1 MLDTIILY
9 TFLTAIVAMII
20 AAIVKLKKD
29 QVREER
35 DYWIQE
41 CAIRERE
48 AQFFA
53 EMDER
58 LVPRIMNR
66 FGHNMQDY
74 LIDRHF
80 KQRFE
85 EVYEEQVIEHDD
97 EPKSSFVLGSTKQDD
112 EDDPIVGYN
121 LTNYNP
127 VVRQSDIVRLRAEA
141 AAKEEKKRLQSSKR
155 NNASNSVNSTK
166 RSSPTEEK
174 TFFNQ
179 HELMKDDFWE
189 DSTVWENDDVLISEP
204 NQPKIIPFSKATT
217 GRPKIHANSA
227 AKQQAYRERLKQR
240 TAHA

>member
-97 EPKSSFVLGSTKQDD
+97 EPKSSFTIGKQDDD

-127 VVRQSDIVRLRAEA
+127 VVRQSDILRSRAEA
-141 AAKEEKKRLQSSKR
+141 AAKEEQKRIQSSKR
-155 NNASNSVNSTK
+155 SKPTSTSVPAMKQN
-166 RSSPTEEK
+166 PVEEK
-174 TFFNQ
+174 TFFEQ
-179 HELMKDDFWE
+179 HDLMRDDFWE
-189 DSTVWENDDVLISEP
+189 DSTVWENNDDLLISEP
-204 NQPKIIPFSKATT
+204 NQTKIIPFSKAT

-240 TAHA
+240 TANA

>member
-97 EPKSSFVLGSTKQDD
+97 EPKSSFTIGKQDDD

-127 VVRQSDIVRLRAEA
+127 VVRQSDILRSRAEA
-141 AAKEEKKRLQSSKR
+141 AAKEEQKRIQSSKR
-155 NNASNSVNSTK
+155 SKPTSTSVPAMKQN
-166 RSSPTEEK
+166 PVEEK
-174 TFFNQ
+174 TFFEQ

-189 DSTVWENDDVLISEP
+189 DSTVWENDDDLLISEP

>member
-80 KQRFE
+80 KQRFDE
-85 EVYEEQVIEHDD
+85 IYEEQVIEY
-97 EPKSSFVLGSTKQDD
+97 ENKPKNSFVFGSTKQDD

-121 LTNYNP
+121 LTNHNP
-127 VVRQSDIVRLRAEA
+127 VVRQSDILRWRAEA
-141 AAKEEKKRLQSSKR
+141 TAKEEKKRLQSSKR
-155 NNASNSVNSTK
+155 NNASDSVNFNSTK
-166 RSSPTEEK
+166 KSNPTEEK
-174 TFFNQ
+174 NI
-179 HELMKDDFWE
+179 L
-189 DSTVWENDDVLISEP
+189 
-204 NQPKIIPFSKATT
+204 
-217 GRPKIHANSA
+217 
-227 AKQQAYRERLKQR
+227 
-240 TAHA
+240 